1 LIGPKNPAQGGGFAG
16 RQQREG
22 HIFTLLT
29 QRKTFF
35 LTNQKSSSKMSDI
48 LHVGSKMPFKK
59 LDNNNK
65 QEYVVAQI
73 LEAIEAGEYKI
84 GDKLPSE
91 MDLCDHIGVSRSSI
105 REAFS
110 ALRLVGVIETRKGD
124 GTFIASENWRKDS
137 KKETFTVAEMFQHG
151 GNTFETL
158 EARRVVEPAVAEYAS
173 EMIKEENLSKILNA
187 LQNMKKAAGN
197 NDFRRWHNENKKF
210 HFAIVET
217 TRNSPLI
224 KYVKSLLNL
233 FTNSD
238 LGTEL
243 RKHYLTEDKYVKEA
257 IEVHHAI
264 YVGLRNRDKKKIR
277 NAYSRHFDQVE
288 KQLLGR

>member
-1 LIGPKNPAQGGGFAG
+1 
-16 RQQREG
+16 
-22 HIFTLLT
+22 
-29 QRKTFF
+29 
-35 LTNQKSSSKMSDI
+35 
-48 LHVGSKMPFKK
+48 MPFKK
-59 LDNNNK
+59 LENNNK

-91 MDLCDHIGVSRSSI
+91 MDFSEQIGVSRSSI

-124 GTFIASENWRKDS
+124 GTFVASENCRKDS
-137 KKETFTVAEMFQHG
+137 KKGSFTVTEMFEHG

-158 EARRVVEPAVAEYAS
+158 EARKVVESAVAEYAS
-173 EMIKEENLSKILNA
+173 EMMKEENLTKILNA
-187 LQNMKKAAGN
+187 LQNMKKAASKK
-197 NDFRRWHNENKKF
+197 DFRRWHNENKKL

-217 TRNSPLI
+217 TRNGPLI

-233 FTNSD
+233 FTKSD
-238 LGTEL
+238 FGEEL
-243 RKHYLTEDKYVKEA
+243 RKHYLTEEKYVKEA
-257 IEVHHAI
+257 IEVHEAI
-264 YVGLRNRDKKKIR
+264 YLGLRNRDKKKIR